1 MEYFKQAIIVLIVAL
16 LIVVATNFLTGCA
29 NPRNNNNIHI
39 NLAQREQTR
48 TLHRELMRN
57 CYPRSKCPHL
67 WSMIEE
73 HTNKIEQGII
83 NAT

>member
-1 MEYFKQAIIVLIVAL
+1 MKYFEQATIAIMISIIILVTVTL
-16 LIVVATNFLTGCA
+16 LTGCA

-48 TLHRELMRN
+48 SLHRELARH
-57 CYPRSKCPHL
+57 CSPRSKCPHL
-67 WSMIEE
+67 WDMMENHISNM
-73 HTNKIEQGII
+73 EQGII

>member
-1 MEYFKQAIIVLIVAL
+1 MEYFKQALIVAIL
-16 LIVVATNFLTGCA
+16 AISVVFATSFLVGCA

-48 TLHRELMRN
+48 SLHRELMRN
-57 CYPRSKCPHL
+57 CYPRSKCPQL